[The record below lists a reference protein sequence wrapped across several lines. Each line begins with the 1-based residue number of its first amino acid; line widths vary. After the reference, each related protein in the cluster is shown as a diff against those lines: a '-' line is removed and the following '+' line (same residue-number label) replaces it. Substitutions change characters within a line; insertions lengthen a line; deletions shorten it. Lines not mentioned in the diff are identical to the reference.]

1 MTSLVKRSLAALALT
16 AGVGVSAFAVA
27 SPAQAAGC
35 DIQVWTDGTTIGVAC
50 PGPSAYL
57 GSYQTVATCKNGLKV
72 YGETVHAPK
81 MSYAYCSSVNSTVDS
96 WVVDFGGW

>member
-16 AGVGVSAFAVA
+16 AGAGVSAFAVA

-35 DIQVWTDGTTIGVAC
+35 DTQVWTDGTTVGVSC
-50 PGPSAYL
+50 KDGYL
-57 GSYQTVATCKNGLKV
+57 GSYQTVATCKNGQKV
-72 YGETVHAPK
+72 YGETVRFGR

-96 WVVDFGGW
+96 WVVNYS